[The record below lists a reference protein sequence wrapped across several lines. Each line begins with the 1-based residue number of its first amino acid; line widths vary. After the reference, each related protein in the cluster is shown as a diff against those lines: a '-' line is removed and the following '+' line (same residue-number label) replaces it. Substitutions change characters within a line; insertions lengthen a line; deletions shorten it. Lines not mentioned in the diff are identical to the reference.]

1 MKLQIYS
8 VYDNKAGTWMKP
20 FYAQNNAVAQRTFS
34 DATND
39 PNSLFNKHPTDFV
52 LFQVGEWDDQKG
64 TLIAAETQEKHGHGR
79 QLQTTRHRLRA
90 VQ

>member
-64 TLIAAETQEKHGHGR
+64 TLIAAETQENMGMADSYK
-79 QLQTTRHRLRA
+79 QPDTDLRA